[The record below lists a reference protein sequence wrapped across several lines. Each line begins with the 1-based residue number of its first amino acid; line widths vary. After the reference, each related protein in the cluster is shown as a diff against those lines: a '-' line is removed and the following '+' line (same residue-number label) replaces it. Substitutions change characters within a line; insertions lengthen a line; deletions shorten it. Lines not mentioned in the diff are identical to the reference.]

1 MDQNAIRLTRLFY
14 RKSLLSK
21 ILTNKEEDL
30 VKCLK
35 SLNLK
40 TAVCLLHN
48 AWEKVPSTT
57 VQKCWKKIFPTNNN
71 NALDLE
77 DTSED
82 SIPLNILRDRIC

>member
-1 MDQNAIRLTRLFY
+1 MDQKAIRLTRLFY

-57 VQKCWKKIFPTNNN
+57 VQKYWKKIFPTNNN

-82 SIPLNILRDRIC
+82 SIPLNILRDRIR